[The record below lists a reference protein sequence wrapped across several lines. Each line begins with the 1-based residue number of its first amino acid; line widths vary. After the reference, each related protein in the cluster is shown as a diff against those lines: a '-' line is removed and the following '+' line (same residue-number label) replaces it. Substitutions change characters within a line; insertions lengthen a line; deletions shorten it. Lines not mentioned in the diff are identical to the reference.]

1 MTGRRADSALDAIV
15 VGSGPNGLAAAI
27 ALAREGLFVRVYEAQ
42 DQAGGGLRSAA
53 LTGPGY
59 INDVCATV
67 QALALASPFLKTLPL
82 GAHGFEPVQ
91 PGAPF
96 AHPLDDGDA
105 VLVERS
111 MAETSAALGGDGRAY
126 QRLFAPLAARADHVM
141 EALLSPP
148 GTRHPLLMARL
159 GLTAI
164 RSAQGLAARF
174 DRARTRAMIAGVAAH
189 AIVPLDFAGTAGYTM
204 GLGLAAHSYGWPV
217 ARGGSQRLADALAAH
232 LVSLGGEIV
241 TGARIASLDALP
253 PARAVLCDVSPR
265 QLIAL
270 AGGRMR
276 DRYRRRLAAFR
287 HGPGVFK
294 MDWALREP
302 VPWRAGA
309 CRRAGTVHLGGSF
322 EEIAASEDAAWR
334 GRVHDRPYVL
344 VVQPSLWDPSRAPAG
359 RHTLWAYCH
368 VPNGAAADMTSR
380 IEDQIERFAPGF
392 RDTIL
397 ARHAMGPAAMEARN
411 ANLSGG
417 DIAGGAG
424 DLAQVLMRPVLSASP
439 YATALDDVYL
449 CSSSTPP
456 GVGVHG
462 MCGYFAARTALRR
475 TFGRRPAP
483 LGDDLS

>member
-1 MTGRRADSALDAIV
+1 MTGRRAASALDAIV

-27 ALAREGLFVRVYEAQ
+27 ALAREGLSVRVYEAQ

-59 INDVCATV
+59 VNDVCATV
-67 QALALASPFLKTLPL
+67 HALALASPFLKTLPL
-82 GAHGFEPVQ
+82 AAHGFEPVH
-91 PGAPF
+91 PDAPF

-105 VLVERS
+105 VVVERS
-111 MAETSAALGGDGRAY
+111 IAATSEALSRDGRAY
-126 QRLFAPLAARADHVM
+126 QRLFAPLAAQADHVM

-148 GTRHPLLMARL
+148 GTRHPLLMARV
-159 GLTAI
+159 GMTAI
-164 RSAQGLAARF
+164 RSAKGLAGRF
-174 DRARTRAMIAGVAAH
+174 GSERTRAMIAGVAAH
-189 AIVPLDFAGTAGYTM
+189 AIVPLDFAGTAGYTL
-204 GLGLAAHSYGWPV
+204 GLGLSAHGYGWPL

-232 LVSLGGEIV
+232 LVSLGGAII
-241 TGARIASLDALP
+241 TGAPVTSLENLPAS
-253 PARAVLCDVSPR
+253 RAVLCDVSPQ
-265 QLIAL
+265 QLIELTGA
-270 AGGRMR
+270 RMP

-287 HGPGVFK
+287 RGPGVFK

-302 VPWRAGA
+302 VPWRARG

-322 EEIAASEDAAWR
+322 DEIAGSEDAAWR

-344 VVQPSLWDPSRAPAG
+344 VVQPSLWDASRAPAG
-359 RHTLWAYCH
+359 AHTLWAYCH
-368 VPNGAAADMTSR
+368 VPNGATMDMTAR
-380 IEDQIERFAPGF
+380 IEAQIERFAPGF

-397 ARHAMGPAAMEARN
+397 VRHAMAPAAMQARN
-411 ANLSGG
+411 ANLAGG

-439 YATALDDVYL
+439 YATAIDDVYL

-462 MCGYFAARTALRR
+462 MCGYFAARAALRR
-475 TFGRRPAP
+475 TFGRTPSP
-483 LGDDLS
+483 LGD